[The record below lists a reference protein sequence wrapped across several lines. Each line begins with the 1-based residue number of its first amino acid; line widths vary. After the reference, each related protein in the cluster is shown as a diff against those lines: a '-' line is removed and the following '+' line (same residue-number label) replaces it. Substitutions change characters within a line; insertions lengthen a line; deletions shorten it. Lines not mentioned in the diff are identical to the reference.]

1 MKEAIT
7 QAIQKIKEARHI
19 VLLTHID
26 PDADTLGSA
35 LGLYHSLL
43 ALNKRASV
51 INTTKLP
58 YNLDFLPGI
67 DKIKKELPKRYDLM
81 ISFDC
86 GSFDRLGI
94 EKKEFFLIN
103 IDHHRSN
110 TMYGDINIVDPAA
123 VATSEV
129 VYALLEK
136 GGMPIPKES
145 AISLYTALVDDTGFF
160 KYEGVGARTFEL
172 AKKLCEKGASPEWVA
187 RMLAMREPL
196 SKLRLLPLVLQTL
209 TLHLNAKVASLR
221 LTQQM
226 LAQTGATKEMGE
238 EALHM
243 ARNLATVEVA
253 LLLREEEDGGIKVS
267 MRSKERVDVGKIAV
281 AFGGGGHKR
290 AAGFISDL
298 HDFDRV
304 LHVLLE
310 AIKKEME

>member
-1 MKEAIT
+1 MMQEAIG
-7 QAIQKIKEARHI
+7 KIHEARHI
-19 VLLTHID
+19 ALLTHVN

-35 LGLYHSLL
+35 LGMYHSLL
-43 ALNKRASV
+43 AMGKRASV
-51 INTTKLP
+51 VNTTQLP

-67 DKIKKELPKRYDLM
+67 QKVKKELPKHCDLM

-94 EKKEFFLIN
+94 EKKEGFLIN

-110 TMYGDINIVDPAA
+110 TMYGDINIVDPTAA
-123 VATSEV
+123 ATAEV
-129 VYALLEK
+129 VYKLLEE
-136 GGMPIPKES
+136 GEMPIPKES
-145 AISLYTALVDDTGFF
+145 ATSLYTALVDDTGFF
-160 KYEGVGARTFEL
+160 KYDSVGARTFEL

-187 RMLAMREPL
+187 RMLTMREPL
-196 SKLRLLPLVLQTL
+196 SKLRLLPLVLETL
-209 TLHLNAKVASLR
+209 TLHLGAKVASLR

-226 LAQTGATKEMGE
+226 LAQTGGTKEMGE
-238 EALHM
+238 DALNM

-253 LLLREEEDGGIKVS
+253 LLLREEEDGRIKVS

-290 AAGFISDL
+290 AAGFTSDL

-304 LHVLLE
+304 LELVLE
-310 AIKKEME
+310 AIEKEME

>member
-1 MKEAIT
+1 MQEAIE
-7 QAIQKIKEARHI
+7 KIKEAHHI
-19 VLLTHID
+19 VLLTHVD

-35 LGLYHSLL
+35 LGMYHSLKKMGKK
-43 ALNKRASV
+43 ANV
-51 INTTKLP
+51 INTTQIP
-58 YNLDFLPGI
+58 YNLDFLPDI
-67 DKIKKELPKRYDLM
+67 QKIKKELPKRYDLM

-94 EKKEFFLIN
+94 EKKEAFLIN

-110 TMYGDINIVDPAA
+110 TMYGDIDIVDPEAA
-123 VATSEV
+123 ATAEV
-129 VYALLEK
+129 VYALLEE
-136 GGMPIPKES
+136 GALPIPKES

-160 KYEGVGARTFEL
+160 KYESVKAGTFDL
-172 AKKLCEKGASPEWVA
+172 AKKLCERGASPEWVA
-187 RMLAMREPL
+187 RMLTMREPL

-226 LAQTGATKEMGE
+226 LAQTGGTKEMGE
-238 EALHM
+238 EALNM

-253 LLLREEEDGGIKVS
+253 LLLRQEEDGRIKVS

-290 AAGFISDL
+290 AAGFTSEL
-298 HDFDRV
+298 HDFDEV
-304 LHVLLE
+304 LERLLD
-310 AIKKEME
+310 AIKKEIE